1 MKKPIY
7 LVLSIIILTFVI
19 IFTIQNTTQLDIN
32 ILFWKITTSQVVLI
46 FSMFSFGTLLAI
58 TLLIPTIIKYKSEI
72 RTLKKSNKLVEKKA
86 NLITNDDK
94 TNNA

>member
-46 FSMFSFGTLLAI
+46 FSMFSFGILLAI